1 VGGSPFST
9 RLSTL
14 TTGAAEGSML
24 AAMFSGRHTLGNDD
38 KDGSFFI
45 DRDGTHFAHIL
56 NHLRDSSQIVVPENH
71 EVRRALK
78 REAHYYQIGLLEA
91 ALHYAPDVVFHK
103 KSAGTFTGQNK
114 GIVAYLT
121 RAKGSIFVGSPS
133 SSDQYLDCKM
143 EDAFAQVV
151 RNYSSGQLSCEIN
164 CIGQAFSDCARDFAT
179 AQESVPRFGSRTMSH
194 ENRMLIMLD
203 FKESLVSYS
212 SFKIQLNDQY
222 ENYGAPQMK
231 AMVFPIH
238 EDGTSSSSVS
248 NFINSTQICYGSYV
262 LKFVRSEHE
271 NGWARKAF
279 VLLEASRKLASTGFG
294 LLSQPSS
301 LIMGGL
307 ELYGILKQN
316 RDTQM

>member
-1 VGGSPFST
+1 
-9 RLSTL
+9 
-14 TTGAAEGSML
+14 
-24 AAMFSGRHTLGNDD
+24 
-38 KDGSFFI
+38 
-45 DRDGTHFAHIL
+45 
-56 NHLRDSSQIVVPENH
+56 
-71 EVRRALK
+71 
-78 REAHYYQIGLLEA
+78 
-91 ALHYAPDVVFHK
+91 
-103 KSAGTFTGQNK
+103 
-114 GIVAYLT
+114 
-121 RAKGSIFVGSPS
+121 
-133 SSDQYLDCKM
+133 M

-151 RNYSSGQLSCEIN
+151 RNYSSGQLSCESN

-231 AMVFPIH
+231 AMVFLIH